1 MIEQARFTYS
11 PLGKAFEKQ
20 VKTIEDQGKSKQ
32 VVALNTLKSNSKLTI
47 EDVTLNN
54 DEAKKELDKIQKI
67 EKTVDREKLINKTKE
82 YTYSFKNFRTIKAF
96 GRDIYA
102 GKITLKEADEDQ
114 ADLLSEII
122 IFLKNSKTKN
132 YREKT
137 RQKIIYLNLYILKV
151 EKEFLMLLIVKY
163 FQ

>member
-20 VKTIEDQGKSKQ
+20 VKAIEDQGKSKQ

-96 GRDIYA
+96 GRDIYD

-137 RQKIIYLNLYILKV
+137 RQKIIYKNLYILKV

>member
-96 GRDIYA
+96 GRDIYD

-137 RQKIIYLNLYILKV
+137 RQKIIYKNLYILKV
-151 EKEFLMLLIVKY
+151 EKELMMLLIVKY

>member
-20 VKTIEDQGKSKQ
+20 VKTIEDQGKKQ

-96 GRDIYA
+96 GRDIYD

-122 IFLKNSKTKN
+122 ILLKNSKTKN

-137 RQKIIYLNLYILKV
+137 RQKIIYKNLYILKV

>member
-96 GRDIYA
+96 GRDIYD

-137 RQKIIYLNLYILKV
+137 RQKIIYKNLYILKV

>member
-11 PLGKAFEKQ
+11 PLGKAIEKQ

-137 RQKIIYLNLYILKV
+137 RQKIIYKNLYILKV

>member
-96 GRDIYA
+96 GRDIYD

-132 YREKT
+132 YGEKT
-137 RQKIIYLNLYILKV
+137 RQKIIYKNLYILKV

>member
-96 GRDIYA
+96 GRDIYD

-137 RQKIIYLNLYILKV
+137 RQKIICKNLYILKV

>member
-20 VKTIEDQGKSKQ
+20 VKTIEDQGKKQ

-96 GRDIYA
+96 GRDIYD

-122 IFLKNSKTKN
+122 ILLKNSKTKN

-137 RQKIIYLNLYILKV
+137 RQKIIYKNLYILKV
-151 EKEFLMLLIVKY
+151 EKEFLMLLIAKY